1 MDVFFLI
8 GTVSFTLTGYLLG
21 VRKRFDWLGVAI
33 LALLTA
39 VGGGVLR
46 DVLIQRTPRILYQND
61 TLWVI
66 AATLALAWAL
76 RLQHRRAPQLE
87 RLFILA
93 DSIGL
98 VAFSIGG
105 AQIGGALGLSA
116 FGVAMLGF
124 ISAVGGGMIRD
135 MLVND
140 IPFILHRDFYGAV
153 SILVALGWH
162 ALNQHGWQRPETE
175 YALFALG
182 LALRLWAHRQE
193 LRLPAPDTGRR

>member
-1 MDVFFLI
+1 MDAFLFI

-39 VGGGVLR
+39 VGGGMLR
-46 DVLIQRTPRILYQND
+46 DILIQRTPRILYQND
-61 TLWVI
+61 TLWII

-76 RLQHRRAPQLE
+76 RLQRRRAPQLE

-105 AQIGGALGLSA
+105 AQIGVALEMSA

-140 IPFILHRDFYGAV
+140 IPFILHQDFYGTV
-153 SILVALGWH
+153 SILVALGWYG
-162 ALNQHGWQRPETE
+162 LQQLGWHTPQAE

-182 LALRLWAHRQE
+182 LTMRLWAHRQA
-193 LRLPAPDTGRR
+193 LALPAP

>member
-1 MDVFFLI
+1 MDIFFFI

-39 VGGGVLR
+39 VGGGMLR
-46 DVLIQRTPRILYQND
+46 DMLIQRTPRILYQND

-66 AATLALAWAL
+66 AATLALAWGL
-76 RLQHRRAPQLE
+76 RLQTRRAPQLE

-105 AQIGGALGLSA
+105 AQIG
-116 FGVAMLGF
+116 AMLG
-124 ISAVGGGMIRD
+124 AVKRIGHG
-135 MLVND
+135 LVNRYGD
-140 IPFILHRDFYGAV
+140 RFCGWVRRIPCMHCQRFDLHGVTLRFWMKLHSKIRV
-153 SILVALGWH
+153 MFMCNP
-162 ALNQHGWQRPETE
+162 LN
-175 YALFALG
+175 
-182 LALRLWAHRQE
+182 
-193 LRLPAPDTGRR
+193 